1 MAIYKR
7 FFSNEY
13 KYVFFTIVTYNRM
26 PILIDNIELLRSSF
40 KYAMEKFKFEI
51 YSAVILD
58 DHMHILLKLE
68 NTNNYPEII
77 RLIKYYFS
85 IHIGGHAN
93 ALPTLQLSDSKIK
106 KREKGVWQRR
116 YWEHTIRDENDFYRH
131 LDYIH
136 YNPIKHGF
144 TQKAIDYPYSSFE
157 KFVGLGYYNED
168 WCNFEDKNNISKLNY
183 E

>member
-1 MAIYKR
+1 MNYKR
-7 FFSNEY
+7 LFIQNGL
-13 KYVFFTIVTYNRM
+13 VFITIVTEKRI
-26 PILIDNIELLRSSF
+26 PILTKDINLLKEIFNNVSKFYIFELIAYVVLQDHIHCIIKPKNINEYPKIIKSF
-40 KYAMEKFKFEI
+40 KYSFTKNFNVGLVNPTYK
-51 YSAVILD
+51 
-58 DHMHILLKLE
+58 KL
-68 NTNNYPEII
+68 
-77 RLIKYYFS
+77 
-85 IHIGGHAN
+85 
-93 ALPTLQLSDSKIK
+93 
-106 KREKGVWQRR
+106 WQNR

-157 KFVGLGYYNED
+157 KFVGLGYYSED